1 MIARL
6 TPRSP
11 SPPLLLQ
18 SVECRESAH
27 DARPPSRRFHGDTEA
42 AEEWLLGNHIDAT
55 FGGLTLLHWAISWS
69 DVALVELLLERR
81 ADTNCVTNDGK
92 FALLCAVNAQRSL
105 ALVGLLIKHAASL
118 DTHDDAGCTAL
129 MHACAHGKGKVKIS
143 PSQYED
149 SARVVELLMAAGAD
163 FRIRDKS
170 GKSAMG
176 YAWPNLCLCPGEDGA
191 VVKRLIGARAD
202 VDERHLGVTL
212 ALHAA
217 RRAHVSLFR
226 FCLDAG
232 ADISAQVVDNKGR
245 NVLEMMVAD
254 CDETCDEYMDGTPWQ
269 ALLPALAG
277 EYAQIKALVLDKIQS
292 IIHSENL
299 SPTKRQMALGWAA
312 QLQAVSPSEPAAA
325 AASPALPGGFQVGDV
340 VWTSAD
346 LLSSVGSANLK
357 ETLVYAGCRG
367 TVLGPNSRDAARMR
381 VKFEQAGNGTGTIH
395 VNVLPASHVT
405 RAPPLKRG
413 GLAVGD
419 ACWAARDLYID
430 LNSLTGAMGVDRNAR
445 GSRRGY
451 RVAALTRGTV
461 IGLPIGRG
469 VVNSLRKVAVA
480 VLFERDHHFTQGNV
494 GSVIARRELSQRLAS
509 DCIAEAEPGLG
520 FPFPDV
526 CSTMQM
532 ARECQQALQSRE
544 RALEEERALRNES
557 AREGKPDMDEQAKQ
571 RRCWRKKPSMDE
583 ARKLREVERAKAE
596 MAYLELELIN
606 KENARRK
613 ADEESAQAK
622 ARSAKAKADA
632 KEAAKAKAAHK
643 AAEVQHLV
651 ADGPAIYGAAAEG
664 STKTLKQLLK
674 KLSEMGK
681 MKRKELLRWRHT
693 NGETPLY
700 CAASR
705 GHAAVVALLL
715 DAQFSMDDQLEPAS
729 CGLEGATP
737 LYAAC
742 EAGSVEVV
750 RLLLKRG
757 AEPEQMAGGRRLGE
771 VALEKGHVRISEML
785 QSCAEK
791 RAIERHM
798 AAEEMTTRMREL
810 ARPRG
815 QTPSSSA
822 PGASGASLRF
832 QPALNA
838 IAEDAEGD
846 EKEDEADEPTEE
858 GSNEYGSAGDK
869 AVEEDL
875 EEDLADIDESSV
887 ESSAYWERQL
897 DSATS
902 AEELREAISA
912 IELIAR
918 EAGVSADCI
927 APLLPLARERYQ
939 SLHLYATT
947 SLLLTGCDLPSDV
960 LERGV
965 LSLGTSRK
973 GSDAFVTAHT
983 ILLVDCSGSMS
994 KADVVTAPVDNGGA
1008 TMQTRASAVLGLL
1021 SRNFVRTQI
1030 EAGAVSSERVSL
1042 IKIQGVETAASLLRA
1057 LPFALLPID
1066 HKLAGKIDAALGE
1079 PRSHGPYLPALSL
1092 LAKLIELCA
1101 PYLVPR
1107 AKTNV
1112 LFLSDGRPSDRV
1124 DSTELPG
1131 RLKAALGRVHDA
1143 FVSTHTFLESFQLL
1157 GFGEAD
1163 EKLLKLMA
1171 GMMPSNVA
1179 TYSVGSGAG
1188 SYESLAQSVSAF
1200 ASSVAISRISSV
1212 SHIGGKSRALR
1223 RSVSALQ
1230 NRICRY
1236 RDCEVFLPPTRLGDF
1251 VSAPRPLRGLHDV
1264 EIAGRMLGHGGER
1277 NAFLMRFLT
1286 PTRFTTCDEEW
1297 VVKVCLPPRT
1307 GLPLASNRS
1316 GHPILC
1322 ASRLT
1327 TWRRSIAQESRH
1339 SRTTEEEDHFHRKA
1353 LVTQK
1358 AAEELANRFNQEAE
1372 SLGLAGLPKVAY
1384 MTCCHL
1390 QTERMELRIG
1400 EVPDPDEP
1408 VCSPGSP
1415 DGLLP
1420 SVSAPRLTNLG

>member
-664 STKTLKQLLK
+664 ST
-674 KLSEMGK
+674 
-681 MKRKELLRWRHT
+681 
-693 NGETPLY
+693 
-700 CAASR
+700 
-705 GHAAVVALLL
+705 
-715 DAQFSMDDQLEPAS
+715 
-729 CGLEGATP
+729 
-737 LYAAC
+737 
-742 EAGSVEVV
+742 
-750 RLLLKRG
+750 
-757 AEPEQMAGGRRLGE
+757 
-771 VALEKGHVRISEML
+771 
-785 QSCAEK
+785 
-791 RAIERHM
+791 
-798 AAEEMTTRMREL
+798 
-810 ARPRG
+810 
-815 QTPSSSA
+815 
-822 PGASGASLRF
+822 
-832 QPALNA
+832 
-838 IAEDAEGD
+838 
-846 EKEDEADEPTEE
+846 
-858 GSNEYGSAGDK
+858 
-869 AVEEDL
+869 
-875 EEDLADIDESSV
+875 
-887 ESSAYWERQL
+887 
-897 DSATS
+897 
-902 AEELREAISA
+902 
-912 IELIAR
+912 
-918 EAGVSADCI
+918 
-927 APLLPLARERYQ
+927 
-939 SLHLYATT
+939 
-947 SLLLTGCDLPSDV
+947 
-960 LERGV
+960 
-965 LSLGTSRK
+965 
-973 GSDAFVTAHT
+973 
-983 ILLVDCSGSMS
+983 
-994 KADVVTAPVDNGGA
+994 
-1008 TMQTRASAVLGLL
+1008 
-1021 SRNFVRTQI
+1021 
-1030 EAGAVSSERVSL
+1030 
-1042 IKIQGVETAASLLRA
+1042 
-1057 LPFALLPID
+1057 
-1066 HKLAGKIDAALGE
+1066 
-1079 PRSHGPYLPALSL
+1079 
-1092 LAKLIELCA
+1092 
-1101 PYLVPR
+1101 
-1107 AKTNV
+1107 
-1112 LFLSDGRPSDRV
+1112 
-1124 DSTELPG
+1124 
-1131 RLKAALGRVHDA
+1131 
-1143 FVSTHTFLESFQLL
+1143 
-1157 GFGEAD
+1157 
-1163 EKLLKLMA
+1163 
-1171 GMMPSNVA
+1171 
-1179 TYSVGSGAG
+1179 
-1188 SYESLAQSVSAF
+1188 
-1200 ASSVAISRISSV
+1200 
-1212 SHIGGKSRALR
+1212 
-1223 RSVSALQ
+1223 
-1230 NRICRY
+1230 
-1236 RDCEVFLPPTRLGDF
+1236 
-1251 VSAPRPLRGLHDV
+1251 
-1264 EIAGRMLGHGGER
+1264 
-1277 NAFLMRFLT
+1277 
-1286 PTRFTTCDEEW
+1286 
-1297 VVKVCLPPRT
+1297 
-1307 GLPLASNRS
+1307 
-1316 GHPILC
+1316 
-1322 ASRLT
+1322 
-1327 TWRRSIAQESRH
+1327 
-1339 SRTTEEEDHFHRKA
+1339 
-1353 LVTQK
+1353 
-1358 AAEELANRFNQEAE
+1358 
-1372 SLGLAGLPKVAY
+1372 
-1384 MTCCHL
+1384 
-1390 QTERMELRIG
+1390 
-1400 EVPDPDEP
+1400 
-1408 VCSPGSP
+1408 
-1415 DGLLP
+1415 
-1420 SVSAPRLTNLG
+1420 

>member
-1 MIARL
+1 
-6 TPRSP
+6 
-11 SPPLLLQ
+11 
-18 SVECRESAH
+18 
-27 DARPPSRRFHGDTEA
+27 
-42 AEEWLLGNHIDAT
+42 
-55 FGGLTLLHWAISWS
+55 
-69 DVALVELLLERR
+69 
-81 ADTNCVTNDGK
+81 
-92 FALLCAVNAQRSL
+92 
-105 ALVGLLIKHAASL
+105 
-118 DTHDDAGCTAL
+118 
-129 MHACAHGKGKVKIS
+129 
-143 PSQYED
+143 
-149 SARVVELLMAAGAD
+149 
-163 FRIRDKS
+163 
-170 GKSAMG
+170 
-176 YAWPNLCLCPGEDGA
+176 
-191 VVKRLIGARAD
+191 
-202 VDERHLGVTL
+202 
-212 ALHAA
+212 
-217 RRAHVSLFR
+217 
-226 FCLDAG
+226 
-232 ADISAQVVDNKGR
+232 
-245 NVLEMMVAD
+245 
-254 CDETCDEYMDGTPWQ
+254 
-269 ALLPALAG
+269 
-277 EYAQIKALVLDKIQS
+277 
-292 IIHSENL
+292 
-299 SPTKRQMALGWAA
+299 
-312 QLQAVSPSEPAAA
+312 
-325 AASPALPGGFQVGDV
+325 
-340 VWTSAD
+340 
-346 LLSSVGSANLK
+346 
-357 ETLVYAGCRG
+357 
-367 TVLGPNSRDAARMR
+367 
-381 VKFEQAGNGTGTIH
+381 
-395 VNVLPASHVT
+395 
-405 RAPPLKRG
+405 
-413 GLAVGD
+413 
-419 ACWAARDLYID
+419 
-430 LNSLTGAMGVDRNAR
+430 
-445 GSRRGY
+445 
-451 RVAALTRGTV
+451 
-461 IGLPIGRG
+461 
-469 VVNSLRKVAVA
+469 
-480 VLFERDHHFTQGNV
+480 
-494 GSVIARRELSQRLAS
+494 
-509 DCIAEAEPGLG
+509 
-520 FPFPDV
+520 
-526 CSTMQM
+526 
-532 ARECQQALQSRE
+532 
-544 RALEEERALRNES
+544 
-557 AREGKPDMDEQAKQ
+557 
-571 RRCWRKKPSMDE
+571 
-583 ARKLREVERAKAE
+583 
-596 MAYLELELIN
+596 
-606 KENARRK
+606 
-613 ADEESAQAK
+613 
-622 ARSAKAKADA
+622 
-632 KEAAKAKAAHK
+632 
-643 AAEVQHLV
+643 
-651 ADGPAIYGAAAEG
+651 
-664 STKTLKQLLK
+664 
-674 KLSEMGK
+674 
-681 MKRKELLRWRHT
+681 
-693 NGETPLY
+693 
-700 CAASR
+700 
-705 GHAAVVALLL
+705 
-715 DAQFSMDDQLEPAS
+715 
-729 CGLEGATP
+729 
-737 LYAAC
+737 
-742 EAGSVEVV
+742 
-750 RLLLKRG
+750 
-757 AEPEQMAGGRRLGE
+757 
-771 VALEKGHVRISEML
+771 
-785 QSCAEK
+785 
-791 RAIERHM
+791 
-798 AAEEMTTRMREL
+798 
-810 ARPRG
+810 
-815 QTPSSSA
+815 
-822 PGASGASLRF
+822 
-832 QPALNA
+832 
-838 IAEDAEGD
+838 
-846 EKEDEADEPTEE
+846 
-858 GSNEYGSAGDK
+858 
-869 AVEEDL
+869 VEEDL

-1251 VSAPRPLRGLHDV
+1251 ASAPRPLRGLHDV

-1390 QTERMELRIG
+1390 QTECMELRIG

>member
-1 MIARL
+1 MFA
-6 TPRSP
+6 PRFP

-18 SVECRESAH
+18 SVECRESESTH
-27 DARPPSRRFHGDTEA
+27 DARPPTRRFHGDTQA
-42 AEEWLLGNHIDAT
+42 IQQWLLGNHIDDT

-81 ADTNCVTNDGK
+81 ADTDCVTNDGK
-92 FALLCAVNAQRSL
+92 FALLRAVNAQRSQ

-118 DTHDDAGCTAL
+118 DTHDNAGCTAL
-129 MHACAHGKGKVKIS
+129 MHACAHGKGKVKMS

-163 FRIRDKS
+163 FRIRDNS

-191 VVKRLIGARAD
+191 VIKRLIGARAD
-202 VDERHLGVTL
+202 VNERHLTQGVTL

-245 NVLEMMVAD
+245 NILEIMVAD
-254 CDETCDEYMDGTPWQ
+254 CDETCDEYRDGTPWQ
-269 ALLPALAG
+269 TLLPELTG
-277 EYAQIKALVLDKIQS
+277 GYAQIKEMVLEKIVS

-299 SPTKRQMALGWAA
+299 SSTNRQMTLGWAA

-325 AASPALPGGFQVGDV
+325 AASPTLPSGFQVGDV
-340 VWTSAD
+340 VWTSVD
-346 LLSSVGSANLK
+346 LVSSVGSANLMD
-357 ETLVYAGCRG
+357 TLVYAGCRG
-367 TVLGPNSRDAARMR
+367 TVLGPDRRDAARMKVR
-381 VKFEQAGNGTGTIH
+381 FEQAGDGTGTIP
-395 VNVLPASHVT
+395 VTVVPDSHVT
-405 RAPPLKRG
+405 RAPPPKRG

-419 ACWAARDLYID
+419 TCWAARDLYID
-430 LNSLTGAMGVDRNAR
+430 LNSLTGSKGVDRNAR

-461 IGLPIGRG
+461 IGLPKGRG
-469 VVNSLRKVAVA
+469 VVNSLQKAAVA
-480 VLFERDHHFTQGNV
+480 VLFERDHNFTHGGV
-494 GSVIARRELSQRLAS
+494 GSAIARRELSQRLAS

-520 FPFPDV
+520 CPFPDV

-532 ARECQQALQSRE
+532 ARECQQALQSR
-544 RALEEERALRNES
+544 RRRKPTLEE
-557 AREGKPDMDEQAKQ
+557 
-571 RRCWRKKPSMDE
+571 E

-606 KENARRK
+606 KENARRR
-613 ADEESAQAK
+613 AEDESALAK

-643 AAEVQHLV
+643 AAEAQQMV
-651 ADGPAIYGAAAEG
+651 ADGPAIYRAAAEG
-664 STKTLKQLLK
+664 STKALKQLLK

-705 GHAAVVALLL
+705 GHAAVVVLLL
-715 DAQFSMDDQLEPAS
+715 DAQFSMDDELDPAR

-742 EAGSVEVV
+742 ESGSVEVV
-750 RLLLKRG
+750 RVLLKRG
-757 AEPEQMAGGRRLGE
+757 AEPEQMAGGRRVGE
-771 VALEKGHVRISEML
+771 VAREKGHVRISEML
-785 QSCAEK
+785 ESYAAK
-791 RAIERHM
+791 RA
-798 AAEEMTTRMREL
+798 EETTARMREL

-822 PGASGASLRF
+822 PAASGASLRF
-832 QPALNA
+832 QPALDA
-838 IAEDAEGD
+838 IEEDAEGD
-846 EKEDEADEPTEE
+846 EKEDEADEPSEE
-858 GSNEYGSAGDK
+858 GSSEYGSAGDK
-869 AVEEDL
+869 AE
-875 EEDLADIDESSV
+875 EEDLADIDESPA

-897 DSATS
+897 GSATS
-902 AEELREAISA
+902 AEALREAISS

-918 EAGVSADCI
+918 EAGVSADCM
-927 APLLPLARERYQ
+927 APMLPHARERYQ
-939 SLHLYATT
+939 SLQLDATI
-947 SLLLTGCDLPSDV
+947 SLLSTGCDLPSDV

-965 LSLGTSRK
+965 LSLGSSRK

-994 KADVVTAPVDNGGA
+994 KADVATAPVDSGGA
-1008 TMQTRASAVLGLL
+1008 TVQTRASAVLGLL

-1042 IKIQGVETAASLLRA
+1042 IKIQGDETASLLRA

-1066 HKLAGKIDAALGE
+1066 HKLAGKIGAALGE

-1092 LAKLIELCA
+1092 LAKLVELCA
-1101 PYLVPR
+1101 PHLLPR

-1131 RLKAALGRVHDA
+1131 RLKAALSRVHDA

-1307 GLPLASNRS
+1307 RMPPASNRS
-1316 GHPILC
+1316 GHPSLC

-1327 TWRRSIAQESRH
+1327 TGRRSIAQESRH

-1420 SVSAPRLTNLG
+1420 SVPAPRLTNLG